1 MRRIVCMMT
10 LAIVL
15 LLGACN
21 FPLLE
26 TEEPSLIAEPINTE
40 IVGTAIAPTR
50 LASQPPPVK
59 TEFPSVEPELP
70 RGPVEVIAIF
80 EPGPGSRLT
89 SPLHVAGMA
98 DPTFEQTLVVRL
110 VLDDGTMLTEV
121 PTTIQA
127 DLGERGPYEVEIP
140 FEIQG
145 QRNALI
151 QVYDMSARDGGIIHL
166 NSVGVTLMEAGE
178 VEIRE
183 VAPKPEAIIIDQ
195 PEMGDRI
202 SGGVVHVEGIGIAS
216 FEGTLVVEVHDVEGN
231 KVVEQPLVVSAP
243 EMGQPGPFSVD
254 VTYEVQEEGPGRIV
268 VVDPLPAFNGIGH
281 ISSVEVILSP

>member
-1 MRRIVCMMT
+1 MRKIVSV
-10 LAIVL
+10 LALGFL
-15 LLGACN
+15 LVACN
-21 FPLLE
+21 FPLRATEQPTLTVEPVSSNVRE
-26 TEEPSLIAEPINTE
+26 TD
-40 IVGTAIAPTR
+40 IAPTR
-50 LASQPPPVK
+50 PASQPSPDK
-59 TEFPSVEPELP
+59 TEIPMAGMESP
-70 RGPVEVIAIF
+70 GPAKAVAIL

-89 SPLHVAGMA
+89 SPLRVAGMA

-110 VLDDGTMLTEV
+110 VLDDGTVLAVV

-127 DLGERGPYEVEIP
+127 DLGERGPYEVEVP

-151 QVYDMSARDGGIIHL
+151 QVYDVSARDGGIIHL

-183 VAPKPEAIIIDQ
+183 VAPKPEAIIINQ
-195 PEMGDRI
+195 PARGDRI

-216 FEGTLVVEVHDVEGN
+216 FEGTLVVEVYDVEGN
-231 KVVEQPLVVSAP
+231 KVGEQPLIVPAP

-254 VTYEVQEEGPGRIV
+254 VSYEIQEEGPGRIV
-268 VVDPLPAFNGIGH
+268 VLDPLPAFDGVGH
-281 ISSVEVILSP
+281 VSSVEVILSP

>member
-1 MRRIVCMMT
+1 MYRIVRMMT
-10 LAIVL
+10 LAMVFL
-15 LLGACN
+15 LSACN
-21 FPLLE
+21 FPLLR
-26 TEEPSLIAEPINTE
+26 TEEAPSTAEPVSTE
-40 IVGTAIAPTR
+40 IVETAIAPTPM
-50 LASQPPPVK
+50 ASQPPPVK
-59 TEFPSVEPELP
+59 TEIPSVEPELP
-70 RGPVEVIAIF
+70 RGPVEVIVIL
-80 EPGPGSRLT
+80 EPGPGSQLT
-89 SPLHVAGMA
+89 SPLRVAGMA

-110 VLDDGTMLTEV
+110 VLDDGTVSNEV
-121 PTTIQA
+121 STTIQA
-127 DLGERGPYEVEIP
+127 DLGERGPYEVQIP

-151 QVYDMSARDGGIIHL
+151 QVFDVSARDGGVIHL

-183 VAPKPEAIIIDQ
+183 VAPKPEAIVIDQ
-195 PEMGDRI
+195 PTRGDRI

-216 FEGTLVVEVHDVEGN
+216 FEGTLVVEVYDVEGT
-231 KVVEQPLVVSAP
+231 KVGEQPLIVSAP

-281 ISSVEVILSP
+281 ISSVEVILRP